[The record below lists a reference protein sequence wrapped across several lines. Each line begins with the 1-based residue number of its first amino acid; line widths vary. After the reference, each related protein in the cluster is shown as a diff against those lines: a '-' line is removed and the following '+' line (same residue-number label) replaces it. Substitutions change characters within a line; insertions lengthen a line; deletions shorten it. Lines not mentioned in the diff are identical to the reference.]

1 MPPYGRF
8 ANRACSRTVSVVAPA
23 SVPVPILRADGPGAR
38 IRKGRIIRAPL
49 ARVAHDVCHP
59 QALKAR
65 ARKGTGTEAGATQT
79 NQARRLGFHAGR
91 PPVACNTSALSSDT
105 FRQ

>member
-23 SVPVPILRADGPGAR
+23 SVPVPFLRADGPGAR
-38 IRKGRIIRAPL
+38 IRKGRIIRPPL

-59 QALKAR
+59 QAFKER
-65 ARKGTGTEAGATQT
+65 SRKGTGTESGATQK
-79 NQARRLGFHAGR
+79 NQAPRLAFHAGV
-91 PPVACNTSALSSDT
+91 PPFASTTSAFCSKPY
-105 FRQ
+105 RE